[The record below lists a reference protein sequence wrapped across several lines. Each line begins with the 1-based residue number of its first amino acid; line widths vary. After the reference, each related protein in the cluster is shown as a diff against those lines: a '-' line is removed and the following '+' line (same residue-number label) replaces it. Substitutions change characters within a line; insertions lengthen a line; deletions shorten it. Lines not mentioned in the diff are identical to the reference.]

1 MEGVGERVEV
11 GDTSTDLGWRDP
23 DAVKVAQ
30 HEVEAVA
37 K

>member
-11 GDTSTDLGWRDP
+11 GGTSTDLGWRDP
-23 DAVKVAQ
+23 DAVKVVQ
-30 HEVEAVA
+30 HEAEVVA